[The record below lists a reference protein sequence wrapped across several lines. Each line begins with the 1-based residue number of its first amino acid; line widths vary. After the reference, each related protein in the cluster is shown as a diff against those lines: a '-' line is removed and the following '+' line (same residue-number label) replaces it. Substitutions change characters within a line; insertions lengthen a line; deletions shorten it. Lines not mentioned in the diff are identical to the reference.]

1 MWLIECLFPII
12 GSHTAQDPAL
22 ALFSTTPV
30 LGGDYTAT
38 CTLTVDSEISL
49 EEISPTVTIHW
60 LGEFGM
66 FTKLPTVWSS
76 VILMYLVYR

>member
-1 MWLIECLFPII
+1 MSVSHYI

-30 LGGDYTAT
+30 LGGDYATT

-49 EEISPTVTIHW
+49 EEISLTVTIHW

-66 FTKLPTVWSS
+66 FTKLPTVAMELCYTH
-76 VILMYLVYR
+76 VLGL